1 MLNSLT
7 SQQQQAVSQQLSIE
21 QLLRAAKLIE
31 QRAIIEKLP
40 SQFEISGGFNSANFG
55 EKYEARILAPK
66 LRTFVDDPNCG
77 PSSTGSSQRS
87 SPLSASP
94 SPDLAVLACLHSPQ
108 YYQQQQTQQ
117 HLTLLDSQQRQ
128 SISTSSAASSIAS
141 GSSMATTDARRLSTS
156 LDDNLSPP
164 ASHGSGRRASGSR
177 QSRAAHNELEKNR
190 RANLRGHLEALK
202 SVLPPESD
210 AHRDTTL
217 SLLTRARNYIKFVD
231 EQKTALLKKREAL
244 LVEHHRLQQL
254 LQQNVGEP
262 QGQQYNDN
270 FKESTSLISLTTQ
283 NENNFDNLQQ
293 RMKIVQIPEEREEEE
308 ENFDFTQYQVSHEFC
323 IEENV
328 EEENIQVET
337 NTKPNMEYLSL
348 NGLLPA
354 LPLLY
359 PYSSINMAGTTTAN
373 LC

>member
-1 MLNSLT
+1 MICEL
-7 SQQQQAVSQQLSIE
+7 AVMDCV
-21 QLLRAAKLIE
+21 A
-31 QRAIIEKLP
+31 
-40 SQFEISGGFNSANFG
+40 
-55 EKYEARILAPK
+55 
-66 LRTFVDDPNCG
+66 VDDG
-77 PSSTGSSQRS
+77 
-87 SPLSASP
+87 
-94 SPDLAVLACLHSPQ
+94 V
-108 YYQQQQTQQ
+108 
-117 HLTLLDSQQRQ
+117 
-128 SISTSSAASSIAS
+128 
-141 GSSMATTDARRLSTS
+141 
-156 LDDNLSPP
+156 
-164 ASHGSGRRASGSR
+164 
-177 QSRAAHNELEKNR
+177 AAHNELEKNR